1 MAKGKLLRMAGDR
14 LKTAI
19 SGVAGKD
26 PTLMDYTSR
35 FGFDLLFGGLAA
47 AQTPGDL
54 GDKLI
59 AGGTQAVGGALGGV
73 GLTALTGAKGGTG
86 LLLDMAGSV
95 GGDYAGMAVG
105 DQLLRGKDMLG
116 GGSGQTPYEKMSVN
130 EQEKFA
136 AQLRN
141 QILTEYGLIPG
152 TREQYAMDP
161 STGMGV
167 N

>member
-1 MAKGKLLRMAGDR
+1 MAGDR

-26 PTLMDYTSR
+26 PTLSDYASR

-59 AGGTQAVGGALGGV
+59 AGGAQAIGGGLGGV
-73 GLTALTGAKGGTG
+73 GLTAVTGAKG
-86 LLLDMAGSV
+86 MAGLGLDALGSI

-105 DQLLRGKDMLG
+105 DQLMRGKDMLAG
-116 GGSGQTPYEKMSVN
+116 GAGQTPYERMST
-130 EQEKFA
+130 EQQKEFA

-141 QILTEYGLIPG
+141 QILSEYGIIPG
-152 TREQYAMDP
+152 TREQYARDP
-161 STGMGV
+161 YTGMGV